1 MQSSGTGGQGA
12 VKIGYG
18 ILGRYPVITLV
29 SFVLTGIAIGIGLS
43 YWDPAEGDE
52 ETKTIVLQ
60 WLGLLGDMF
69 IRCL

>member
-1 MQSSGTGGQGA
+1 MQSSGAGGQGA

-43 YWDPAEGDE
+43 YWDPAERD
-52 ETKTIVLQ
+52 
-60 WLGLLGDMF
+60 
-69 IRCL
+69 